1 MLDTN
6 ELLRIS
12 REFHRYQENLGGVDL
27 RNDEPRKICYQT
39 NDVTLSKVAD
49 IAGWYK
55 FWQQSTTKETQKEA
69 LITAYVSGLDSLLWL
84 AQIEQW
90 MHLVVLEEAEITT
103 IMHFPHGKLNNH
115 YLGLKTMLWNC
126 YLRHSQADYK
136 HLLRSYL
143 KLGLVEF
150 SFTPDEIMTVFTENF
165 KTK

>member
-12 REFHRYQENLGGVDL
+12 RDFHRNEINLSGIDL
-27 RNDEPRKICYQT
+27 RNDEPRKICYQA
-39 NDVTLSKVAD
+39 NDVNLSKVAD

-55 FWQQSTTKETQKEA
+55 FWQQAPVEETQKKD
-69 LITAYVSGLDSLLWL
+69 LILAYVNGLDSLLWL
-84 AQIEQW
+84 AQVEQW
-90 MHLVVLEEAEITT
+90 MHLVVLEDTEVIK
-103 IMHFPHGKLNNH
+103 IMHFPRGKLNQH

-126 YLRHSQADYK
+126 YLRHSQDDYK

-150 SFTPDEIMTVFTENF
+150 NFTPTEIMNAFRQRF
-165 KTK
+165 A